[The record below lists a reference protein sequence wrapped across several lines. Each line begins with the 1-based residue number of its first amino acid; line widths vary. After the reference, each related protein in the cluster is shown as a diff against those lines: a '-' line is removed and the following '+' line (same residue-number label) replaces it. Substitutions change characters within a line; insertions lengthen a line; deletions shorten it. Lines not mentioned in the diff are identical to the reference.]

1 MNREIRNAL
10 LAAALIMGAALGMN
24 MLVDYG
30 YIEREVSKQAMQVGI
45 GLYLLVM
52 GNSLPKKISSMSDQ
66 NCGSAKGQS
75 LRRFAGWTFVLSGLA
90 YSIIWLVL
98 PADIA
103 TIAGISVVASG
114 LILVVTP
121 CVWLALRR
129 KRSQQPAKP

>member
-1 MNREIRNAL
+1 MK
-10 LAAALIMGAALGMN
+10 

-45 GLYLLVM
+45 GLYLVII

-90 YSIIWLVL
+90 YSIIWLVF

-114 LILVVTP
+114 LTLVVTP

-129 KRSQQPAKP
+129 KRRQQPAKP

>member
-10 LAAALIMGAALGMN
+10 VAAALIMGAALGMN

-30 YIEREVSKQAMQVGI
+30 YIEREVSKQALQVAL
-45 GLYLLVM
+45 GLYLLVI

-90 YSIIWLVL
+90 YSVLWLVV
-98 PADIA
+98 PAEIA
-103 TIAGISVVASG
+103 EVAGIAVVATG

-129 KRSQQPAKP
+129 KRKQQPAKP